1 MRDQVVDFMNQ
12 WSEKTK
18 ISLHN
23 MLKWC
28 SLPASK
34 FYNWR
39 DRYGL
44 ANEHN
49 GKIHRDYWLE
59 REEKEA
65 IINFF
70 INNPRNGYRRLAFMM
85 IDQDVAYVSPTTV
98 YNVLK
103 REGLIDKSKGK
114 PSKKGTGF
122 VQPLGP
128 HKHWHI
134 DISYINACG
143 TFYYLCTILDGYS
156 RFIVHFDL
164 NYKLFV
170 YKIFYNKY

>member
-1 MRDQVVDFMNQ
+1 
-12 WSEKTK
+12 
-18 ISLHN
+18 

-85 IDQDVAYVSPTTV
+85 IDQDVAYVSPTTRLPR
-98 YNVLK
+98 NLN
-103 REGLIDKSKGK
+103 KGN
-114 PSKKGTGF
+114 F
-122 VQPLGP
+122 
-128 HKHWHI
+128 
-134 DISYINACG
+134 
-143 TFYYLCTILDGYS
+143 
-156 RFIVHFDL
+156 
-164 NYKLFV
+164 
-170 YKIFYNKY
+170 NKVS